1 MVHMPSAMSTSL
13 NFNNYSVCFIQRNQ
27 HQVQEMANRIHR
39 LYLRY
44 LRAESFRKA
53 LVYQKK
59 YLLLL
64 IGGFQVLYY
73 VKFVN
78 RPSHCTFIFLQ
89 DCEEATLA
97 VVAKMGAYP
106 GADSDSLYTHRSVA
120 FKRFRSA
127 ARVVMAISR

>member
-1 MVHMPSAMSTSL
+1 
-13 NFNNYSVCFIQRNQ
+13 
-27 HQVQEMANRIHR
+27 MANRIHR

-64 IGGFQVLYY
+64 IGGFQVCAGARALC
-73 VKFVN
+73 VPDVRDRFN
-78 RPSHCTFIFLQ
+78 DSQ

-106 GADSDSLYTHRSVA
+106 DEDACGTRVHKSVA

-127 ARVVMAISR
+127 VRAVMVVSR